1 MARFFGA
8 LLFLAACF
16 VLSAQASKATCDG
29 LTGDANLM
37 SNEAKQVETYEK
49 SRNDGQAR
57 TAWNLTNHYTVLG
70 AEQFKDCRETM
81 AHLAFSVSLAN
92 ASAIGMHFGF
102 LPWSDGVN
110 DIAASLQ
117 LIDALPHSSV
127 VEKEWKLVDRLY
139 VEVCARHKAV
149 CKPVA
154 Y

>member
-1 MARFFGA
+1 MARFFGG
-8 LLFLAACF
+8 LLLSAVCF
-16 VLSAQASKATCDG
+16 VLCAQAAKATCDG
-29 LTGDANLM
+29 LTSDANLM
-37 SNEAKQVETYEK
+37 SSEAKQVETYEK
-49 SRNDGQAR
+49 SENDGRAR
-57 TAWNLTNHYTVLG
+57 AAWNLTNHYTVLG
-70 AEQFKDCRETM
+70 AEQFKNCQETM

-117 LIDALPHSSV
+117 IIDALPHSAV

-139 VEVCARHKAV
+139 AEVCAKHKAV